1 MSNFALLFIS
11 LIILLSSLSESF
23 EFIVHNEESL
33 LVLCFVAFIFVAYSF
48 LSLSV
53 FDDFQKRVSS
63 LEEQLLLVVVSRF
76 KTLISNFNEFLF
88 FRGLVIRFQFIL
100 ALLSMRLQ
108 SDWAA
113 SMFELNS
120 SINSLFLSKLVNVLR
135 LKTQVLKPIQ
145 DRLNTISLM
154 PLLFS
159 DSFSNLF
166 SNKIFFNFNKAVG
179 TMNPIIDSDFERWP
193 GVFFTKSD
201 YLKAFFGPHRKV
213 TRYHFKTYNFPL
225 IWDFKI

>member
-1 MSNFALLFIS
+1 M
-11 LIILLSSLSESF
+11 
-23 EFIVHNEESL
+23 
-33 LVLCFVAFIFVAYSF
+33 IFK
-48 LSLSV
+48 
-53 FDDFQKRVSS
+53 KRVSS
-63 LEEQLLLVVVSRF
+63 LEEQLFLLVVVSRF

-100 ALLSMRLQ
+100 AFYFLCAFNQIEL
-108 SDWAA
+108 

-159 DSFSNLF
+159 DSFSNLVF
-166 SNKIFFNFNKAVG
+166 SSNLNVSLKNLLFWKFYIF
-179 TMNPIIDSDFERWP
+179 
-193 GVFFTKSD
+193 
-201 YLKAFFGPHRKV
+201 
-213 TRYHFKTYNFPL
+213 
-225 IWDFKI
+225 

>member
-11 LIILLSSLSESF
+11 LIILLSSLNESF

-53 FDDFQKRVSS
+53 FDDFQKKISS
-63 LEEQLLLVVVSRF
+63 LEDQLLLVVVSRF
-76 KTLISNFNEFLF
+76 KALIGNFNEFLF

-108 SDWAA
+108 SDWVA

-120 SINSLFLSKLVNVLR
+120 SINSLFLSKLTSVLR

-159 DSFSNLF
+159 DSFSNLVF
-166 SNKIFFNFNKAVG
+166 SSNLTCFIKKSAVIESPIFFN
-179 TMNPIIDSDFERWP
+179 
-193 GVFFTKSD
+193 KSNFI
-201 YLKAFFGPHRKV
+201 KQS
-213 TRYHFKTYNFPL
+213 FK
-225 IWDFKI
+225 

>member
-11 LIILLSSLSESF
+11 LILLLSSLSESF

-108 SDWAA
+108 SD
-113 SMFELNS
+113 
-120 SINSLFLSKLVNVLR
+120 
-135 LKTQVLKPIQ
+135 
-145 DRLNTISLM
+145 
-154 PLLFS
+154 
-159 DSFSNLF
+159 
-166 SNKIFFNFNKAVG
+166 
-179 TMNPIIDSDFERWP
+179 
-193 GVFFTKSD
+193 
-201 YLKAFFGPHRKV
+201 
-213 TRYHFKTYNFPL
+213 
-225 IWDFKI
+225 